1 MTCAVATIG
10 VVAHFRIEC
19 PSPHSADETWRR
31 LTRWQ
36 RHGAYV
42 PLSSVAV
49 RTEGPTGVGT
59 VVVARTGAG
68 RAGFDDPMEVVRWE
82 PPGGGRPGRCRLE
95 KRGSVVLGWAEIEV
109 WARGERSHVVWREE
123 ARVARLPRV
132 LDAPTAWA
140 GRLVFGRVLR
150 GLLEE

>member
-1 MTCAVATIG
+1 MALFTIE
-10 VVAHFRIEC
+10 RS
-19 PSPHSADETWRR
+19 SPHPVDETWRR

-42 PLSSVAV
+42 PLSDIAV
-49 RTEGPTGVGT
+49 RPGGPTRVGS
-59 VVVARTGAG
+59 VVVARTGLG

-82 PPGGGRPGRCRLE
+82 PPGGGRPGLCRLE

-109 WARGERSHVVWREE
+109 WPSGQRSRVVWREE

-132 LDAPTAWA
+132 FDAPTAWA

>member
-1 MTCAVATIG
+1 MALFV
-10 VVAHFRIEC
+10 IEC
-19 PSPHSADETWRR
+19 PSPYPVDETWRR
-31 LTRWQ
+31 LTEWQ

-49 RTEGPTGVGT
+49 RSEGPTRVGS
-59 VVVARTGAG
+59 VVVARTGVG

-82 PPGGGRPGRCRLE
+82 PPGGGRPGFCRLE

-109 WARGERSHVVWREE
+109 SARGERSWVVWREE

-132 LDAPTAWA
+132 FDAPTAWS

-150 GLLEE
+150 GLLKA